1 MGISDEVYSKL
12 QSLRKIVFDN
22 GNDSTTQS
30 LGYIADIYINT
41 GYVTLMYLFN
51 IWILFNV
58 ENAFEILGAVVFFEF
73 LVDLDETFANSG
85 WWDKGK
91 RWLRA
96 GIISQMMQQIIDTDH
111 TFSSKMYVERYGHH
125 MRCLGMTNSD
135 LVKLFDKAKLPND
148 ESFLGSEES
157 NHLIGVWTLEERLK
171 YKRLSDTKST
181 RHLIKNNKEDTYFK
195 FLSDSPI
202 FQRHR
207 RLRTWSQWQILLFLM
222 PVPDLVPE
230 DYNPGSQL
238 VIGDKIGNVCLTT
251 IREDPI
257 GKTRNQRFWRDV
269 KSGLTFGSL
278 KQVYQN
284 RRFMKNK
291 PKRFFLTRFLYAST
305 IWLAY
310 VIQLCFPFL
319 VVLALIFVYA
329 KGEGKHFYCRFK
341 AFADKDCKIV
351 NFWQEQS
358 EAPSPKPN

>member
-22 GNDSTTQS
+22 GNDSTTQT
-30 LGYIADIYINT
+30 LGYISDIFINT
-41 GYVTLMYLFN
+41 GYVSLMYLFN
-51 IWILFNV
+51 VWILFHV

-73 LVDLDETFANSG
+73 LVDLDETFATSG
-85 WWDKGK
+85 WWDKKK

-96 GIISQMMQQIIDTDH
+96 GIISQMMQQIIATDH
-111 TFSSKMYVERYGHH
+111 TFTSRMYVERYGHH

-135 LVKLFDKAKLPND
+135 LVKLFDKAQLPND

-181 RHLIKNNKEDTYFK
+181 RHLIKNHKEDTYFK

-230 DYNPGSQL
+230 DYNSGSKL
-238 VIGDKIGNVCLTT
+238 VVGDRIGNVSLTT
-251 IREDPI
+251 VREDPI

-278 KQVYQN
+278 KQGYHN
-284 RRFMKNK
+284 RRFIKNK
-291 PKRFFLTRFLYAST
+291 PKIFFLTRFLYALT
-305 IWLAY
+305 IWMAY
-310 VIQLCFPFL
+310 IVQLFFPLL
-319 VVLALIFVYA
+319 VVLALIAVYMP
-329 KGEGKHFYCRFK
+329 KDEDTWYCYLRSNF
-341 AFADKDCKIV
+341 DSNNTWTIT
-351 NFWQEQS
+351 NFWEKNMTTLS
-358 EAPSPKPN
+358 TV